1 MRKLLIF
8 FTLFIFSS
16 ISYSGDEVEKFVLE
30 QHNKIFNY
38 INTSKDLLKND
49 KDKFLIG
56 LEKSL
61 QDLIISKEI
70 SKRVLGKKN
79 FKIISK
85 EVNEAL
91 TFLEEA
97 LKGDDEQ
104 EIENKTKALEK
115 ATALRDQ
122 RLEDFDLKF
131 RDTLFDTYSTALVE
145 IDNTNIVINS
155 HSHPRERLDL
165 AIVKMS
171 INVSDSDFD
180 LIYKMKKI
188 NNKWSVI
195 GIILDGID
203 LIAIFRKQF
212 DKLLDDSEGNFDLAI
227 QNWELES

>member
-1 MRKLLIF
+1 MINSMRKLLIF

-16 ISYSGDEVEKFVLE
+16 ISFSGDEVEKFVLE

-38 INTSKDLLKND
+38 INNSEDLLKND
-49 KDKFLIG
+49 KEKFLFG
-56 LEKSL
+56 LENSL
-61 QDLIISKEI
+61 QDLIISEEI

-79 FKIISK
+79 Y
-85 EVNEAL
+85 
-91 TFLEEA
+91 
-97 LKGDDEQ
+97 
-104 EIENKTKALEK
+104 KT
-115 ATALRDQ
+115 ATKKQ
-122 RLEDFDLKF
+122 RQQFDLKF
-131 RDTLFDTYSTALVE
+131 KNTLFDTYSTAMVE

-155 HSHPRERLDL
+155 HIHPNERLDL

-171 INVSDSDFD
+171 VNVSDSNFD

-212 DKLLDDSEGNFDLAI
+212 NKLLEDSEGNFDLAI

>member
-1 MRKLLIF
+1 MRKLSIF

-38 INTSKDLLKND
+38 IKTSENLFKND

-56 LEKSL
+56 MEKSL
-61 QDLIISKEI
+61 KDLLISEEI

-79 FKIISK
+79 YKI
-85 EVNEAL
+85 A
-91 TFLEEA
+91 
-97 LKGDDEQ
+97 
-104 EIENKTKALEK
+104 TK
-115 ATALRDQ
+115 DQ
-122 RLEDFDLKF
+122 RQQFNLKF
-131 RDTLFDTYSTALVE
+131 KNTLFDTYSTALVE
-145 IDNTNIVINS
+145 IDNANIIIDS
-155 HSHPRERLDL
+155 HVHPNERLDL

-171 INVSDSDFD
+171 VSVSDSEFD

-188 NNKWSVI
+188 EGKWRVI

-212 DKLLDDSEGNFDLAI
+212 NKLLADFDGNFDLAI
-227 QNWELES
+227 QNWELDS

>member
-16 ISYSGDEVEKFVLE
+16 ISYSGDEVEKFVSE

-38 INTSKDLLKND
+38 INSSEDLHKND

-61 QDLIISKEI
+61 QGLIISKEI

-79 FKIISK
+79 FKVVSK
-85 EVNEAL
+85 DVNEAL
-91 TFLEEA
+91 TLLEEA
-97 LKGDDEQ
+97 LKGKDEQ
-104 EIENKTKALEK
+104 EIDDKTKALEK

-131 RDTLFDTYSTALVE
+131 KNTLFDTYSTALVE
-145 IDNTNIVINS
+145 IDNTNIVINE

-171 INVSDSDFD
+171 VNVSDSDFD

-212 DKLLDDSEGNFDLAI
+212 NKLLEDSEGNFDHAI

>member
-104 EIENKTKALEK
+104 KIEDKTKALEK

-131 RDTLFDTYSTALVE
+131 RNTLFDSYSTALGE
-145 IDNTNIVINS
+145 IDNTNIVINT

-227 QNWELES
+227 QNWKLES